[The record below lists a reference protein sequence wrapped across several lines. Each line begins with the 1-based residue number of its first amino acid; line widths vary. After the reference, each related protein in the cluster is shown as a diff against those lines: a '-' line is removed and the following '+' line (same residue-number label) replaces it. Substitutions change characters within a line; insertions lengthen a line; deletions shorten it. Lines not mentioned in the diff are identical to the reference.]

1 MFIQTV
7 SRKLKKMLYYEA
19 KYSNYYLKYL
29 WKLLW
34 SFNYYVPFVFDVMS
48 SPPIFLNGWKYFW
61 CSLSSGVIMLAMPW
75 GWGYWSDLSWLWTW
89 VLCSRGICFK
99 KTRQISGMA
108 WSHFNDK
115 SLLQQPLTFSN
126 YTMCLG
132 YKGSSEMCESVG
144 NYTCVA
150 LTTLESG

>member
-19 KYSNYYLKYL
+19 KYSNFYLKYL

-61 CSLSSGVIMLAMPW
+61 CSLSSGVITLAMPW
-75 GWGYWSDLSWLWTW
+75 VGVTEVIWADYGPESFVQEVYAL
-89 VLCSRGICFK
+89 K

>member
-19 KYSNYYLKYL
+19 KYSNFYLKYL

-61 CSLSSGVIMLAMPW
+61 CSLSSGVITLAMPW
-75 GWGYWSDLSWLWTW
+75 VGVTEVIWADYGPESFVQEVYALKKRGKFQVWHDPTLMTS
-89 VLCSRGICFK
+89 LCSNNHLLF
-99 KTRQISGMA
+99 QIIPCA
-108 WSHFNDK
+108 WATK
-115 SLLQQPLTFSN
+115 ALQKCVSLLATIHVLP
-126 YTMCLG
+126 
-132 YKGSSEMCESVG
+132 
-144 NYTCVA
+144 
-150 LTTLESG
+150 